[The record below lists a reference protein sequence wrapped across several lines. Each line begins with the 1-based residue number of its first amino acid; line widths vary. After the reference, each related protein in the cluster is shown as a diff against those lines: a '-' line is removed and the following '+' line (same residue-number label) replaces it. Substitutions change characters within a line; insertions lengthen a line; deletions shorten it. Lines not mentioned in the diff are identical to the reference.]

1 MSIFSRMGDIVN
13 ANLNAMLDRAEDPE
27 KVIRLVIQE
36 MEDTLVEVRSAAAR
50 LIAER
55 KRLERR
61 LAETR
66 HEVED
71 WSGKAELAVTHD
83 REDLAIA
90 ALEEKRQAD
99 HDLAVLDKE
108 NTAISEELGALDEDI
123 GCLQVKLDEAKTRQ
137 KTLLLRQR
145 TASQR
150 LRARQSIHDGRLDRA
165 LDRFEHYEQRVQQLQ
180 AKVESYDLG
189 RNPDLRSRFH
199 DLEMSTE
206 VASELEHLRRKLGKA
221 TADDR
226 PTEA

>member
-36 MEDTLVEVRSAAAR
+36 MEDTLVEVRSGAAR

-66 HEVED
+66 REVED
-71 WSGKAELAVTHD
+71 WAGKAELAVTHD

-90 ALEEKRQAD
+90 ALEEKRQAE
-99 HDLAVLDKE
+99 HDLAILEQE
-108 NTAISEELGALDEDI
+108 NSAITTELAALDEDI
-123 GCLQVKLDEAKTRQ
+123 GHLQVKLDEAKTRQ

-150 LRARQSIHDGRLDRA
+150 LRTRQSLYDGRLDRA

-206 VASELEHLRRKLGKA
+206 VASELESLRRKLGKA
-221 TADDR
+221 AADDHS
-226 PTEA
+226 TEA